1 LCVASCEN
9 LSKSFLVATPLT
21 GRGLCFL
28 VKAIK
33 PQKKEKDAEQ
43 KRLAFVKA

>member
-1 LCVASCEN
+1 M
-9 LSKSFLVATPLT
+9 K
-21 GRGLCFL
+21 RGLCSL

-33 PQKKEKDAEQ
+33 KKQELKDAEQ